1 MKMKTIALV
10 LAVATIGLPL
20 ASAGWVAAAMIAF

>member
-1 MKMKTIALV
+1 MKKVLIAFAIPV
-10 LAVATIGLPL
+10 IGLPL

>member
-1 MKMKTIALV
+1 MKKVLIAFAISV
-10 LAVATIGLPL
+10 IGLPV